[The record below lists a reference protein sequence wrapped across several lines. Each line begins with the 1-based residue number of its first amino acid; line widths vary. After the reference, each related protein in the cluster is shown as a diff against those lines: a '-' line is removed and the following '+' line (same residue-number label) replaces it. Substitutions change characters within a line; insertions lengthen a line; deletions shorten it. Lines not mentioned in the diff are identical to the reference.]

1 MIDII
6 PFHKAFQDQIVDLI
20 LPIQQVEFQIPIT
33 VEEQPDLFIIDEF
46 YRKNGGE
53 FWLATF
59 DGKVVGS
66 IALIRIGNH
75 AGVIRKM
82 FVRKEFRGKQ
92 FFIAQRLFDTL
103 EAYCT
108 ASDIRTLYL
117 GTIDKLSAAIR
128 FYEKNGFEKI
138 GKEELPG
145 DFPLMPVDNVFCR
158 LEIKRLQS
166 N

>member
-1 MIDII
+1 MLQII
-6 PFHKAFQDQIVDLI
+6 PFHKDFQNQIVELI
-20 LPIQQVEFQIPIT
+20 LNIQQKEFFIPIT
-33 VEEQPDLFIIDEF
+33 VEEQPDLFIVDEF

-82 FVRKEFRGKQ
+82 FVQKEFRGKE
-92 FFIAQRLFDTL
+92 FRIAQRLFDTL
-103 EAYCT
+103 EDYCT

-117 GTIDKLSAAIR
+117 GTIDKLNAAIR

-138 GKEELPG
+138 SKEALPE

-158 LEIKRLQS
+158 LKIRSFQS
-166 N
+166 